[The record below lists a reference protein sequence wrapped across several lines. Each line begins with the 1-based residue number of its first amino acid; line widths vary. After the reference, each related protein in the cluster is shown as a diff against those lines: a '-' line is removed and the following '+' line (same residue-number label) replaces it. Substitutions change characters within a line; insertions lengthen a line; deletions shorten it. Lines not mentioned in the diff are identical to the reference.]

1 MMVTAD
7 ISFDRLEQPA
17 VVRRR
22 SSSLAVNE
30 RRLGTYADFGDS
42 VPEDL
47 GDDGSATGFEPPQS
61 LDRLLVALE
70 GAGPGHLPA
79 TLGDL
84 AAAGLPREL
93 LTLLEDLVRGG
104 HDEKVVV
111 RALLE
116 ALGAMLADGSIK
128 ARASR
133 QFVRALR
140 HQFARPDECR
150 DLRDRVLEL
159 VRDATSPP
167 REARLSV

>member
-1 MMVTAD
+1 
-7 ISFDRLEQPA
+7 
-17 VVRRR
+17 
-22 SSSLAVNE
+22 
-30 RRLGTYADFGDS
+30 
-42 VPEDL
+42 
-47 GDDGSATGFEPPQS
+47 
-61 LDRLLVALE
+61 
-70 GAGPGHLPA
+70 
-79 TLGDL
+79 LGDL
-84 AAAGLPREL
+84 AGAGLPPRL

-140 HQFARPDECR
+140 HQFARSDECR

-167 REARLSV
+167 LEARLSV